1 MKRFTMSFLAAVLL
15 ASVAGPAFAHP
26 HASPRVDRREFRQHL
41 RIRDGVH
48 RGQLTRREARRLRM
62 GQRRIHRMEWR
73 SKADG
78 RFTLRERFRIRRMQ
92 DRQGRAIYRLRHN
105 GRSI

>member
-1 MKRFTMSFLAAVLL
+1 MKRFTMSFLAVVLL
-15 ASVAGPAFAHP
+15 ASAAGPAFAHP
-26 HASPRVDRREFRQHL
+26 HASPRVDRREFRQHV
-41 RIRDGVH
+41 RIRDGV
-48 RGQLTRREARRLRM
+48 RSGRLTRREARRLHM

-78 RFTLRERFRIRRMQ
+78 RFTMRERFRIHRLQ
-92 DRQGRAIYRLRHN
+92 DRQGRAIDRLRHN